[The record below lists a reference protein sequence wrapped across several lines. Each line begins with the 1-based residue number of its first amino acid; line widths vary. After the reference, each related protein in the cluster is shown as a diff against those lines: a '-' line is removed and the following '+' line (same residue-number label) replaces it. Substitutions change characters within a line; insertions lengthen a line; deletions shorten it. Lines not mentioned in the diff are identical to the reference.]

1 LTVAAQAPRFDDK
14 ALNRVRQA
22 LKEFHRGMKKLGV
35 HPRYDVSGD
44 EIVIVIPLDDIIRI
58 LRNTVESAVKGYV
71 HSMVTRE
78 DGYMVVRFKP

>member
-1 LTVAAQAPRFDDK
+1 MLTSPQPRFDDK

-22 LKEFHRGMKKLGV
+22 LKEFHRGMKKLGI

-44 EIVIVIPLDDIIRI
+44 EIIIIIPLDDIIRI

-71 HSMVTRE
+71 YSTVTRE